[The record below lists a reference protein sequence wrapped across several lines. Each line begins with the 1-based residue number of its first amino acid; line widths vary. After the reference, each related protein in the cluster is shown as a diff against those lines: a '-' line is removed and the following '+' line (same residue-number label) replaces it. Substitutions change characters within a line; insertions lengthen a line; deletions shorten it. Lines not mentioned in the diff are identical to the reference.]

1 MDLKVETLTQDQVK
15 MIKDMLNAKVKSTL
29 KIDETEVIVDWIY
42 GLGVE
47 QNKSLQELIDEFTP
61 VI

>member
-29 KIDETEVIVDWIY
+29 KIDETEVIV
-42 GLGVE
+42 E
-47 QNKSLQELIDEFTP
+47 
-61 VI
+61 